1 MVSKNSYAVLSCL
14 RPLGQKFDRFYFRKD
29 TKEQKR
35 VIQHG
40 VHGYEIEQDNTYN
53 STQLKFLL
61 SDNSK
66 TGLYECQADGEST
79 PTKVSM
85 KCT

>member
-1 MVSKNSYAVLSCL
+1 M
-14 RPLGQKFDRFYFRKD
+14 
-29 TKEQKR
+29 
-35 VIQHG
+35 IQHG
-40 VHGYEIEQDNTYN
+40 VEGYEIEQDSKYN
-53 STQLKFLL
+53 STRLKFFL

-85 KCT
+85 KCTLISFV